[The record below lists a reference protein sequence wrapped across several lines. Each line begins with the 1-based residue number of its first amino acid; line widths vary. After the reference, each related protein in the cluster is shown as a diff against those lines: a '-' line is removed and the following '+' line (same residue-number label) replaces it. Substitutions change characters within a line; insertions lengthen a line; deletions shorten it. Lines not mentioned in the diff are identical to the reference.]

1 MDTTSSGPR
10 ASGAPESAAAA
21 RIRQAAIEAFA
32 ESGYAGTSTRA
43 ITGHLGMSATAMYP
57 HYRSKEELL
66 FSIALDGHHLVLD
79 AMRAAADQASA
90 AADATWT
97 SRLRDVVAA
106 FARWQARESKLA
118 RVVQYE
124 MRSLSREHFHEI
136 AAIRE
141 DTTAVVADLVVG
153 GIDAGE
159 FAVASA
165 DDAVLAIMSL
175 CVDVCRWFPARG
187 YRDPVAVGA
196 VYADLAASL
205 VQSRLR

>member
-1 MDTTSSGPR
+1 MVNTSSERSP
-10 ASGAPESAAAA
+10 SSAAAA

-32 ESGYAGTSTRA
+32 EAGYAGTSTRA

-66 FSIALDGHHLVLD
+66 FAIASEGHRLVLD
-79 AMRAAADQASA
+79 AMRAAEAQARALSG
-90 AADATWT
+90 ATWT
-97 SRLRDVVAA
+97 SRLRGVVAA
-106 FARWQARESKLA
+106 FAQWQARESRLA

-141 DTTAVVADLVVG
+141 ETTALVADLVDG
-153 GIDAGE
+153 GIVAGE
-159 FAVASA
+159 FGVK
-165 DDAVLAIMSL
+165 DGGDAVLAIMSL

-187 YRDPVAVGA
+187 YRNPEVVGA
-196 VYADLAASL
+196 VYANLAASL
-205 VQSRLR
+205 VESRLR

>member
-1 MDTTSSGPR
+1 MDTTSSVPR
-10 ASGAPESAAAA
+10 APGASESAAAA
-21 RIRQAAIEAFA
+21 RIRRAAIEAFA

-43 ITGHLGMSATAMYP
+43 ITGQLGMSATAMYP

-66 FSIALDGHHLVLD
+66 FAIALEGHHLVLEEL
-79 AMRAAADQASA
+79 RAAAHDA
-90 AADATWT
+90 AIPGDATWT
-97 SRLRDVVAA
+97 SRLRAVAAA
-106 FARWQARESKLA
+106 FAAWQARECRLA

-124 MRSLSREHFHEI
+124 MRSLTREHFHEI
-136 AAIRE
+136 VAIRE
-141 DTTAVVADLVVG
+141 DTTAVVAGLVSG

-159 FAVASA
+159 FGVTTP

-187 YRDPVAVGA
+187 YRDPVALGA
-196 VYADLAASL
+196 VYGDLAASL

>member
-1 MDTTSSGPR
+1 MVNTSSDR
-10 ASGAPESAAAA
+10 SPETAAAA
-21 RIRQAAIEAFA
+21 RIRRAAIEAFA

-43 ITGHLGMSATAMYP
+43 ITGQLGMSATAMYP

-66 FSIALDGHHLVLD
+66 FAIASEGHRQVLD
-79 AMRAAADQASA
+79 HMRAAGADA
-90 AADATWT
+90 AAEPGATWT
-97 SRLRDVVAA
+97 SRLRAVVAG
-106 FARWQARESKLA
+106 FASWQARESRLA

-124 MRSLSREHFHEI
+124 MRSLSREHFHEL

-141 DTTAVVADLVVG
+141 ETTAVVADLVSG

-159 FAVASA
+159 FGVATA

-187 YRDPVAVGA
+187 YREPDAVGE
-196 VYADLAASL
+196 VYANLAASL
-205 VQSRLR
+205 VQARLP